1 MDQAEQLRN
10 IIKSNQIK
18 QKTNTRVITITS
30 GKGGVGKSNIAIN
43 LGIQLMH
50 MGMRVILFD
59 ADFGLANIEVM
70 FGAIPKYN
78 LKDVIEG
85 RKKLTEI
92 ITDGPEGIRFISGGS
107 GVEGLANLS
116 KIQLSNLLR
125 GMSEL
130 DELADVVIIDTG
142 AGISDSV
149 LEFVAAGS
157 EVFLVTTP
165 EPTSVT
171 DSYSLLKALHN
182 YGGFSKEHT
191 QIKLIANKVPNS
203 AEGKLLHEK
212 LNVVSEKFLGMSIG
226 FLGAI
231 PTDEHV
237 IKAIMKQS
245 PVSMSFPNAKSVKAF
260 EKIAGELTATESN
273 GKKSLA
279 EMFSRYFSRRRDK
292 WG

>member
-18 QKTNTRVITITS
+18 QKTTARVLTVTS

-43 LGIQLMH
+43 LGIRFMQ
-50 MGMRVILFD
+50 MGLKVILFD

-85 RKKLTEI
+85 RKKLNEILTE
-92 ITDGPEGIRFISGGS
+92 GPDGIRFISGGS

-116 KIQLSNLLR
+116 RIQLSNLLR

-130 DELADVVIIDTG
+130 DEMADIIIVDTG

-149 LEFVAAGS
+149 LEFVASAG
-157 EVFLVTTP
+157 EVLLVTTP
-165 EPTSVT
+165 EPTSLT
-171 DSYSLLKALHN
+171 DSYSLLKALCN
-182 YGGFSKEHT
+182 YSGFSKENT
-191 QIKLIANKVPNS
+191 EIKVNANKVS
-203 AEGKLLHEK
+203 SIVEGKNLHPK
-212 LNVVSEKFLGMSIG
+212 LNMVTEKFLDLSVG

-231 PTDEHV
+231 PTDDHV
-237 IKAIMKQS
+237 TKAVMKQS
-245 PVSMSFPNAKSVKAF
+245 PLSISYPNAKSAKAIERLANELMATPKTVK
-260 EKIAGELTATESN
+260 KG
-273 GKKSLA
+273 LA
-279 EMFSRYFSRRRDK
+279 EIFSMYFNRRKDK
-292 WG
+292 